1 MALFAEL
8 AAVLRA
14 QTYWMARRA
23 AARSAARGGVSI
35 SALSAVY
42 VPAVEELRQAGP
54 AILSPFEQKA
64 IDRAAKGFVKLG
76 APEVLAREIA
86 ALRPLTVTADLADLA
101 RASSWGIEAVAKL
114 HHLAGSAMGFDRV
127 RAAASALS
135 EGDAFERLAV
145 RRLIEDLLAEQ
156 TALTRAVMKFA
167 GGVGGADDPKATLA
181 GWSAL
186 HAVEVRKVQHTL
198 SEIERAGGGWSF
210 AKLTIANA
218 ALREVSGT
226 AA

>member
-1 MALFAEL
+1 
-8 AAVLRA
+8 
-14 QTYWMARRA
+14 
-23 AARSAARGGVSI
+23 
-35 SALSAVY
+35 
-42 VPAVEELRQAGP
+42 
-54 AILSPFEQKA
+54 
-64 IDRAAKGFVKLG
+64 
-76 APEVLAREIA
+76 
-86 ALRPLTVTADLADLA
+86 
-101 RASSWGIEAVAKL
+101 VAKL
-114 HHLAGSAMGFDRV
+114 HHLAGAAFGFDRV

-135 EGDAFERLAV
+135 DGDAFERLAV

-167 GGVGGADDPKATLA
+167 GGPNSAQGGAGDDPKATLA

-186 HAVEVRKVQHTL
+186 NASEVRKVQHTL
-198 SEIERAGGGWSF
+198 AEIERAGGGWSF